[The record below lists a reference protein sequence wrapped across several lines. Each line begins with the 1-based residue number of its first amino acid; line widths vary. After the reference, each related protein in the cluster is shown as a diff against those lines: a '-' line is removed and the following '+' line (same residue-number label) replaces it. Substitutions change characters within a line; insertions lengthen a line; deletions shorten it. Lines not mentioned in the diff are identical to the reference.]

1 MAVAHEKQLEDEIC
15 AHLAA
20 HGWLHEPGAQ
30 GYDKKRALYPDDLFA
45 WLEETQ
51 PDTLAA
57 VASTPQDRE
66 RLLDRLA
73 DSLDRQLDA
82 GGGTLAALR
91 SGFKFT
97 KQLDLCQFKPAD
109 AMNPTTTARY
119 GANRLRVVRQVYYS
133 ESAKTSIDLVFFLNG
148 LPVATAELKSE
159 FQQDVHEAIRQYKK
173 DRQPTDPR
181 TRKRE
186 PLLSF
191 GHRALVHFAVDN
203 SEVYMSTQLGGDH
216 TRFLPFNR
224 GNAGRAGNAPNPGG
238 AATAYLWEEVLD
250 RDTWLRILGKFMHV
264 QVTKHKDSATGKISR
279 SSEVLFP
286 RYHQLDAVDRLLDD
300 ARSNGPGMRY
310 LIQHSAGSGKTNSIA
325 WLAHQLST
333 LHNDQSAKVF
343 DSVIVITDRTVLD
356 DQLQEAIYQ
365 IDHKRGVVLPIG
377 QGTDSDFARRFASKS
392 EALTEALTT
401 GGAIVVVTIQT
412 VPFALE
418 AIRESKALAGK
429 TFAVI
434 IDEAHSSQTGEA
446 ANKLRQTLSGTT
458 LEDVAGDDGPVGVD
472 DLVRLELAGHGAL
485 PNVSFFAFTATPK
498 GKTVQLFGTS
508 PTGNEDGKVAFH
520 LYSMQQAIE
529 EGFILDVLTNYTTYR
544 TAFRLVHDG
553 QDYDSETVDKSRAM
567 KSVMSWVKLHPYNIG
582 QKVAIIVEHFRA
594 NVAPLLDGQAKAM
607 VVTDSRKSAVRYK
620 LAMDRYVE
628 RHHLTDVATLVAFSG
643 EVLDDDSGPE
653 QFTEAS
659 MNTDL
664 RGRGIPEALGADEY
678 QVLIVANKYQTGFD
692 QPRLCA
698 MYVDKRLAGVQA
710 VQTLS
715 RLNRTYPGKT
725 TYVLDFVNQGE
736 DVLSAFQDY
745 YAGAFLTQAS
755 DPNLVFDQWDK
766 LAAVGM
772 FDDVDVQACAAAVF
786 GSGSTKPGQG
796 RLSAALSPV
805 KDRFNTAYRLALA
818 DGDSSEVDR
827 LDTFRSDLRTF
838 VSTYDFLAAI
848 VDYDNIELEK
858 DAVFARMLA
867 EVLKDTQRH
876 EDGIDL
882 SDVTLTHHAL
892 HLQAPAD
899 LILSEVKSDGLAAT
913 MAAGSRGRHEAEL
926 VPWADV
932 LIQINALFEGDGLS
946 EGDQVSAVDT
956 VLRKMLESDELR
968 AQARAN
974 NRADFFFG
982 PDLWQSLQEIIL
994 DAGDAQ
1000 QTGMGSGWRPT
1011 APGRTFWRSW
1021 RGCVCGRRSGSRPRS
1036 SVIGRR

>member
-1 MAVAHEKQLEDEIC
+1 MAVEHEKQLEDEIC
-15 AHLAA
+15 EHLADN
-20 HGWLHEPGAQ
+20 GWLHQPGAQ
-30 GYDKKRALYPDDLFA
+30 GYDKKRALYPEDLFA

-51 PDTLAA
+51 PETLSA
-57 VASTPQDRE
+57 VASTPKDRE

-73 DSLDRQLDA
+73 DSLDRPLDA

-91 SGFKFT
+91 NGLQFT
-97 KQLDLCQFKPAD
+97 KKLDLCQFKPAD

-119 GANRLRVVRQVYYS
+119 AANRLRVVRQVYYS
-133 ESAKTSIDLVFFLNG
+133 NSNKNSIDLVLFVNG
-148 LPVATAELKSE
+148 LPVATIELKSE

-173 DRQPTDPR
+173 DRQPTDPKTR
-181 TRKRE
+181 TRE

-203 SEVYMSTQLGGDH
+203 AEVYMSTRLDGDD

-238 AATAYLWEEVLD
+238 AATAYLWEEVLA

-264 QVTKHKDSATGKISR
+264 QITKHKDPTTGKVSR
-279 SSEVLFP
+279 SSAVLFP
-286 RYHQLDAVDRLLDD
+286 RYHQLDAVDTLIDD
-300 ARSNGPGMRY
+300 ARVNGPGKKY

-333 LHNDQSAKVF
+333 LHNEQSAKVF

-377 QGTDSDFARRFASKS
+377 QGTDSDFAKRFSSKS

-418 AIRESKALAGK
+418 AIRESRALAGK

-434 IDEAHSSQTGEA
+434 VDEAHSSQTGEA
-446 ANKLRQTLSGTT
+446 ANKLRQTLSGNTV
-458 LEDVAGDDGPVGVD
+458 EDVASDDGSVGVD
-472 DLVRLELAGHGAL
+472 DLVRLELAGRGAL

-508 PTGNEDGKVAFH
+508 PTGNEEDKVPFH

-529 EGFILDVLTNYTTYR
+529 EGFILDVLANYTTYR

-553 QDYDSETVDKSRAM
+553 QDYDSENVDKSRAM
-567 KSVMSWVKLHPYNIG
+567 KSLMTWVKLHPYNIG
-582 QKVAIIVEHFRA
+582 QKVAIIVEHFCA
-594 NVAPLLDGQAKAM
+594 NVAPLLDGHAKAM

-628 RHHLTDVATLVAFSG
+628 QHHITDVATLVALSG
-643 EVLDDDSGPE
+643 EVLDEESGPE

-664 RGRGIPEALGADEY
+664 RGRGIPEALGSDDY

-692 QPRLCA
+692 QPLLCA
-698 MYVDKRLAGVQA
+698 MYVDKRLDGVQA

-715 RLNRTYPGKT
+715 RLNRIYPGKT
-725 TYVLDFVNQGE
+725 TYVLDFVNEGA
-736 DVLSAFQDY
+736 DVLKPFQDY
-745 YAGAFLTQAS
+745 YAGAFLTRAS

-766 LAAVGM
+766 LAAVGL
-772 FDDVDVQACAAAVF
+772 FDDSDVEACAVAAF
-786 GSGSTKPGQG
+786 GDSSAKPGQG
-796 RLSAALSPV
+796 RLSAALGTV
-805 KDRFNTAYRLALA
+805 KDRFNAAYRIAVEER
-818 DGDSSEVDR
+818 DSSEVDR

-838 VSTYDFLAAI
+838 VATYDFLSAI
-848 VDYDNIELEK
+848 VDYDSIELEK
-858 DAVFARMLA
+858 QAVFARMLA
-867 EVLKDTQRH
+867 EVLKDSQRH
-876 EDGIDL
+876 DDGIDL

-892 HLQAPAD
+892 HQQLPAD
-899 LILSEVKSDGLAAT
+899 LAMNRADAEGLKAT
-913 MAAGSRGRHEAEL
+913 LTAGSRGRHEADL
-926 VPWADV
+926 VPWDEV
-932 LIQINALFEGDGLS
+932 LAQINSLFEGDGLS
-946 EGDQVSAVDT
+946 EGDQISAIET
-956 VLRKMLESDELR
+956 GLRKMLENENLQ
-968 AQARAN
+968 AQAKAN
-974 NRADFFFG
+974 NEADFLSG
-982 PDLWQSLQEIIL
+982 PGLWETWQEIVLDSYDRQGRGMERMADDRSRDEIL
-994 DAGDAQ
+994 AIFGLAKVWKALRQ
-1000 QTGMGSGWRPT
+1000 N
-1011 APGRTFWRSW
+1011 A
-1021 RGCVCGRRSGSRPRS
+1021 
-1036 SVIGRR
+1036 